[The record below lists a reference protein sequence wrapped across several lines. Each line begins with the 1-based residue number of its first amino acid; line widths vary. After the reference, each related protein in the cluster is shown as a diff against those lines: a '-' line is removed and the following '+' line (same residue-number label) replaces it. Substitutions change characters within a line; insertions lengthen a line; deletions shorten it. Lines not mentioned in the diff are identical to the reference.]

1 MPFKLNDELD
11 KLVDTLARQANMER
25 WCHRLLSAL
34 HHTLDLTYLTLLVE
48 QEGQT
53 RVLASW
59 MGNEEFKY
67 YLHPLSLSN
76 YNGVPPEH
84 LLEVKQLRQAIS
96 TVAQKPFKAIWNDK
110 PTEWRRVL
118 FPIIMHEKPV
128 AYLYAETQYPE
139 RLDENLQ
146 AFERVLLLIASDIS
160 VHMLREEALTH
171 NISRRSVE
179 AELEV
184 RNYSLREYLS
194 LLKQLHEVTLSL
206 AESCDLDSLYR
217 TAIELGRKK
226 LGIDRLAVFLTDI
239 QNSTMQGTYGT
250 DPEGNLVSRYSFVS
264 DIPDHPLVHE
274 ALSRKDVVVVKENA
288 PLYFGTQQVGTGWN
302 AMISMWNGDDC
313 IGWVA
318 ADNLISQRSL
328 TEHQKEIMKL
338 FGAALGQ
345 QIVIKRSH
353 EALTRL
359 NAELEQRVQLRTQ
372 ELQQTN
378 RALEEANRRLEAW
391 SMQDGLTGVAN
402 RRFFD
407 LTLKRYWQV
416 ASRKQLPLSIIIL
429 DVDHFKAFND
439 TYGHQRGD
447 VCLKQVAVTLE
458 KLAHHH
464 EKAIFSRYGGEEFV
478 CLLPNMTAEA
488 VRVLADQMLNAV
500 LQLSIPHSG
509 TREGTISI
517 SLGLYSRIPSEEIQE
532 EVLLAGADQGLY
544 LAKQHG
550 RNQYFQWDDTMKAEK
565 AYQGVHIAG

>member
-25 WCHRLLSAL
+25 WCHRLLSTL
-34 HHTLDLTYLTLLVE
+34 HHMLDLTYLTLLVE
-48 QEGQT
+48 HEGQSK
-53 RVLASW
+53 VLASW

-67 YLHPLSLSN
+67 YLHPLPLSN
-76 YNGVPPEH
+76 YNGVPADL
-84 LLEVKQLRQAIS
+84 LLESKQSRKAVS
-96 TVAQKPFKAIWNDK
+96 AQSATPFKAIW
-110 PTEWRRVL
+110 TEQTGDWRRVI
-118 FPIIMHEKPV
+118 FPIIMHEKVV
-128 AYLYAETQYPE
+128 AYLYAETPIPE
-139 RLDENLQ
+139 RLDDNLK

-194 LLKQLHEVTLSL
+194 LLKQLHEVTLAL
-206 AESCDLDSLYR
+206 AESNDLDCLYR
-217 TAIELGRKK
+217 TAIELGRQK
-226 LGIDRLAVFLTDI
+226 LGIDRLAIFLTDM
-239 QNSTMQGTYGT
+239 QHYTMQGTYGT
-250 DPEGNLVSRYSFVS
+250 DPQGNVVSRRTFVN

-288 PLYFGTQQVGTGWN
+288 PLYYGTQQVGTGWN
-302 AMISMWNGDDC
+302 AMISMWNSDNC
-313 IGWVA
+313 IGWIA

-328 TEHQKEIMKL
+328 TDHQKEIMKL

-345 QIVIKRSH
+345 QIVIKQSH
-353 EALTRL
+353 EALTKL
-359 NAELEQRVQLRTQ
+359 NAELEQRVHLRTQ

-378 RALEEANRRLEAW
+378 KALEDANRRLEAW

-416 ASRKQLPLSIIIL
+416 AKRKQLPLSIIIL
-429 DVDHFKAFND
+429 DVDHFKSFND

-447 VCLKQVAVTLE
+447 VCLKQVAVTLDNIVNRY
-458 KLAHHH
+458 
-464 EKAIFSRYGGEEFV
+464 EKAVFSRYGGEEFV
-478 CLLPNMTAEA
+478 CLVPEMDAETLRLLAEEMLDA
-488 VRVLADQMLNAV
+488 VN
-500 LQLSIPHSG
+500 QLKIPHSG
-509 TREGTISI
+509 TRQGVISI
-517 SLGLYSRIPSEEIQE
+517 SMGLYSRMPTENIQE

-544 LAKQHG
+544 LAKQGG
-550 RNQYFQWDDTMKAEK
+550 RNQYFQWDENQYA
-565 AYQGVHIAG
+565 

>member
-25 WCHRLLSAL
+25 WCHRLLSEL
-34 HHTLDLTYLTLLVE
+34 HHTLDLSYLTLLVE

-67 YLHPLSLSN
+67 YLHPLSLTN

-84 LLEVKQLRQAIS
+84 LEEVRQTRRAV
-96 TVAQKPFKAIWNDK
+96 TRTAHKPFKAIWN
-110 PTEWRRVL
+110 EQSLQWQRIL
-118 FPIIMHEKPV
+118 FPIIMHDKAV
-128 AYLYAETQYPE
+128 AYLYAETLSLE
-139 RLDENLQ
+139 RLTQNLA

-194 LLKQLHEVTLSL
+194 LLKQLHEVTLAL
-206 AESCDLDSLYR
+206 AESVDLDNLYR
-217 TAIELGRKK
+217 TAITLGRKK
-226 LGIDRLAVFLTDI
+226 LGIDRLAVFLTDM
-239 QNSTMQGTYGT
+239 QQYTMQGTYGT
-250 DPEGNLVSRYSFVS
+250 DPDGEIVSRYSFSS

-302 AMISMWNGDDC
+302 AMISMWNGDEC

-359 NAELEQRVQLRTQ
+359 NAELEQRVQQRMQ

-378 RALEEANRRLEAW
+378 KALEEANRRLEAW

-416 ASRKQLPLSIIIL
+416 AARKQLPLSIIIL

-458 KLAHHH
+458 NLAEKH

-478 CLLPNMTAEA
+478 CLLPNMSAEA
-488 VRVLADQMLNAV
+488 LSGLAGEMLAAIS
-500 LQLSIPHSG
+500 QLGIPHTG
-509 TREGTISI
+509 TREGIITI
-517 SLGLYSRIPSEEIQE
+517 SLGLYTRTPVEDAQE

-544 LAKQHG
+544 LAKQRG
-550 RNQYFQWDDTMKAEK
+550 RNQYFQWDDAIAVEK
-565 AYQGVHIAG
+565 EYQGAHISS